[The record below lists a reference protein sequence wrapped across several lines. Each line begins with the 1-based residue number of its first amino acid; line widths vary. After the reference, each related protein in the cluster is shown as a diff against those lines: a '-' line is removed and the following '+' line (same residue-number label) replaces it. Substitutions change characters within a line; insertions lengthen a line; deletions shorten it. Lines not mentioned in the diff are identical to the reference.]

1 MRLAIFVLT
10 VHMMTS
16 DASAE
21 ENRVTVRGLSQHL
34 QLTDWQASWLVQ
46 GEILPPVHPL
56 RGGNLLAVVRA
67 SEESGR
73 TLVLWSKDG
82 QELGRSVLD
91 IAGEIKDAQVF
102 SNRLLVA
109 TAGEIV
115 EIATED
121 LSKVRARSF
130 IAPVTNTTLYEL
142 CPTGLWLIGDKSV
155 FYFDL
160 DGRPALE
167 KVRPLVAVDKPT
179 CPVNWGEVKQV
190 CSVGLQLDRTRAIA
204 SEAGDVIVVE
214 AFKDLYPYAG
224 RNIDDVW
231 PSTATAIERNGAI
244 ISQKPWSWMKTR
256 WEWFWFKEGSS
267 HSVPAAWPQL
277 GGLVRTR
284 YETERA
290 PASLPFA
297 SRGSDFLFWKI
308 SDERDDTVLFRTD
321 RRLRTVWKRKL
332 ADFGGDVVS
341 PSWTSQ
347 VLFHDSSCRK
357 FSSVK
362 ENGTIIAESKVEMR
376 EILLELQR
384 TKFKRPRFAIGQS
397 GESEW
402 LLIAY

>member
-1 MRLAIFVLT
+1 
-10 VHMMTS
+10 MMTS

-91 IAGEIKDAQVF
+91 IAGEIKAAQVF

-121 LSKVRARSF
+121 LRKVRARSF

-284 YETERA
+284 YEMDGISPGQPVSA
-290 PASLPFA
+290 
-297 SRGSDFLFWKI
+297 RGANFLFLNRAKPEVAVSILDRNLHTLWKKTLGNLL
-308 SDERDDTVLFRTD
+308 SP
-321 RRLRTVWKRKL
+321 
-332 ADFGGDVVS
+332 VVS
-341 PSWTSQ
+341 PSWATP
-347 VLFHDSSCRK
+347 
-357 FSSVK
+357 
-362 ENGTIIAESKVEMR
+362 
-376 EILLELQR
+376 ILLHDKVCRQFITINDRGFAKQEQTIEIPGLSRELWTNKYQ
-384 TKFKRPRFAIGQS
+384 RPRFAIGQS
-397 GESEW
+397 TEGDW